1 MARALSL
8 GRALEARLAGDGT
21 GVPPAVVL
29 IAKLVLVALLLS
41 GVPRDLPEPFLPFVS
56 PLDAIPAPGLF
67 RRALQLSFTGASVWL
82 LFGRRPRAAALCAGA
97 TLITALLASRVYYMS
112 SRWYA
117 AYLLVLCGLWEPRA
131 DLRPLRFQVWLLYA
145 AAGLDKLLTPLW
157 RSGEFADVWLSDV
170 APSVLPMVGRWLP
183 VTAVT
188 GAVCW
193 IVIASELALAVG
205 FAVPR
210 LRRAAA
216 AYGALF
222 HIALFLLTG
231 DTFHAFFVS
240 VLASYLAFVPWPP
253 EPPLDVHGWA
263 GLRARVTTSTV
274 FWLAAAVVVM
284 SPVGPRRLR
293 ALVALGLWLM
303 VVTAGRSRRL
313 ADAMRNGSRP
323 GTAGAAV

>member
-8 GRALEARLAGDGT
+8 GRALGARLAGEGT

-29 IAKLVLVALLLS
+29 MAKLVLVALLLS
-41 GVPRDLPEPFLPFVS
+41 GMPRDLPKPFLPFLS
-56 PLDAIPAPGLF
+56 PFDSIPSPALF
-67 RRALQLSFTGASVWL
+67 QRVLQLSFTGAGICL
-82 LFGRRPRAAALCAGA
+82 LFGRRPRAAALSVGA
-97 TLITALLASRVYYMS
+97 ILMTALLSSRVYYMS

-117 AYLLVLCGLWEPRA
+117 ADLLVLCGLWEPRA
-131 DLRPLRFQVWLLYA
+131 DLRPLRFQVWLVYA

-157 RSGEFADVWLSDV
+157 RSGEFADLWLPDV
-170 APSVLPMVGRWLP
+170 APRVLPLVGQWLP
-183 VTAVT
+183 LAAVT
-188 GAVCW
+188 SALCW

-210 LRRAAA
+210 LRAAAA

-222 HIALFLLTG
+222 HIGLFLLTG

-240 VLASYLAFVPWPP
+240 VMASYLAFVSWPQ
-253 EPPLDVHGWA
+253 PPRD
-263 GLRARVTTSTV
+263 GLSGRMMASPV

-293 ALVALGLWLM
+293 AVVALGLWLV
-303 VVTAGRSRRL
+303 VVTVGRSRQWM
-313 ADAMRNGSRP
+313 ASNAVRP
-323 GTAGAAV
+323 

>member
-8 GRALEARLAGDGT
+8 GRALGARLAGEGT

-29 IAKLVLVALLLS
+29 MAKLVLVALLLS
-41 GVPRDLPEPFLPFVS
+41 GMPRDLPKPFLPFLS
-56 PLDAIPAPGLF
+56 PFDAIPSPALF
-67 RRALQLSFTGASVWL
+67 QRVLQLSFTGAGIWL
-82 LFGRRPRAAALCAGA
+82 LFGRRPRAAALSVGA
-97 TLITALLASRVYYMS
+97 ILMTALLSSRVYYMS

-117 AYLLVLCGLWEPRA
+117 ADLLVLCGLWEPRA
-131 DLRPLRFQVWLLYA
+131 DLRPLRFQVWLVYA

-157 RSGEFADVWLSDV
+157 RSVEFADLWLPDV
-170 APSVLPMVGRWLP
+170 APRVLPLVGQWLP
-183 VTAVT
+183 LAAVT
-188 GAVCW
+188 SALCW

-210 LRRAAA
+210 LRAAAA

-222 HIALFLLTG
+222 HIGLFLLTG

-240 VLASYLAFVPWPP
+240 VMASYLAFVSWPQ
-253 EPPLDVHGWA
+253 PPRD
-263 GLRARVTTSTV
+263 GLSGRMMASPV

-293 ALVALGLWLM
+293 AVVALGLWLM
-303 VVTAGRSRRL
+303 VVTVGRSRL
-313 ADAMRNGSRP
+313 WMASNAVRP
-323 GTAGAAV
+323 

>member
-1 MARALSL
+1 MARGLSLARAL
-8 GRALEARLAGDGT
+8 RARLAGEGT

-29 IAKLVLVALLLS
+29 LAKLVTVALLLS
-41 GVPRDLPEPFLPFVS
+41 RTLEDMPEPFLAFLP

-67 RRALQLSFTGASVWL
+67 RLALQASFAAASLWL
-82 LFGRRPRAAALCAGA
+82 LFGRRPQPAALWLGA
-97 TLITALLASRVYYMS
+97 TLIAALLSSRVYYMS

-157 RSGEFADVWLSDV
+157 RSGEFVDVWLSDV
-170 APSVLPMVGRWLP
+170 APGFLATVGRWLP
-183 VTAVT
+183 VSVVT
-188 GAVCW
+188 RGMGWAA
-193 IVIASELALAVG
+193 IASELALAVG
-205 FAVPR
+205 FAVPS

-216 AYGALF
+216 AGGALF

-240 VLASYLAFVPWPP
+240 VLASYLAFVPWPL
-253 EPPLDVHGWA
+253 EPPVDAEGWA
-263 GLRARVTTSTV
+263 ALRSRAIGSPA
-274 FWLAAAVVVM
+274 FWLASAVVVM

-293 ALVALGLWLM
+293 ALVALGLWL
-303 VVTAGRSRRL
+303 VVVAGG
-313 ADAMRNGSRP
+313 MRKQMRH
-323 GTAGAAV
+323 A